1 MQKIK
6 GRVWRFG
13 DNIDTDVIIPACY
26 LNTCDPKELAKHCME
41 PASPGFSKKV
51 QPGDVIVAGRNFGCG
66 SSREH
71 APIAI
76 KAAGI
81 SCVIAESFA
90 RIFYRNAF
98 NTGLLILEAPEAAR
112 EIQEGDEVEIDP
124 EEGVIKDLT
133 TGKVYRCQPIPPF
146 MQELLK
152 DGGLIP
158 HIKKRY
164 NQIRLEEPEV

>member
-152 DGGLIP
+152 DGRLIT